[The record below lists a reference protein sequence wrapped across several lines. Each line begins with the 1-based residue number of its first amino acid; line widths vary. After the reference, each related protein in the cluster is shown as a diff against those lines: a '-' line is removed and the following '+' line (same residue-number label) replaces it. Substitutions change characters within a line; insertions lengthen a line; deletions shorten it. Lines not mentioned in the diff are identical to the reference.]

1 MSKSNRLIYEKS
13 PYLLQHAH
21 NPVDW
26 YPWGREAFQAAK
38 NLDRPI
44 FLSIGYA
51 TCHWC
56 HVMEKESFCEPAI
69 AEVLN
74 ETFVCIKVDRE
85 ERPEIDGLYMEFAQV
100 LMSTGAGWP
109 LNVILTPDLK
119 PFYAMTYLP
128 PINSQ
133 GMMGLTETSRYIK
146 KLWNSQERSHVIAQA
161 DEVVDLFKQATLIE
175 RQEDLPSMQ
184 CVVLGVEALLELAD
198 TAYGGRKGFPKFPLS
213 YQLEFLMHYA
223 HVQGDSRPLLYVE
236 LTLEMM
242 QRGGI
247 YDHLGGGFSR
257 YCVDDKWLIPH
268 FEKMLCD
275 NAILAK
281 SYLEGFKLTHVPT
294 FKTVACEILDY
305 LIKEMRDPEG
315 GFYSAQDA
323 DSEGEEGL
331 FYTWTLSEIRSL
343 LETKEQTVFTEFFN
357 ITEEGNFEGRNVLY
371 QNLSPE
377 EYAEERHLSSE
388 EVREILASAKAKLLQ
403 ARNKKEKPFKD
414 DKILVAWNALAI
426 ESFIQAGAA
435 FMNPLYVDVAI
446 QGALFIKQRLYVN
459 QQLLRRYREGDAR
472 FDATLDDYSYL
483 IRALLSLFEY
493 GAGAEYL
500 QWAIELAITLEEEFK
515 DKESA
520 FYFSKENKEDL
531 LIRKCEF
538 SDGSEPAGNS
548 VHADNLIRLARI
560 TREGH
565 YKRQAEEIFK
575 AAFEHTEQYPE
586 GSTAHLDALLHYL
599 NIKAPTLIIALDETA
614 SLEKELKTFFAES
627 YLPHLVTVWKP
638 YEQGDLLEILP
649 YLKDYTPID
658 GQTALYLCTQQQC
671 LPPILTISDLK
682 NTISSL

>member
-1 MSKSNRLIYEKS
+1 VSKSNRLIYEKS

-26 YPWGREAFQAAK
+26 YPWGKEAFQAAK

-56 HVMEKESFCEPAI
+56 HVMEKESFCDPAI

-100 LMSTGAGWP
+100 LMSTGGGWP

-133 GMMGLTETSRYIK
+133 GMMGLTETSCYIN
-146 KLWNSQERSHVIAQA
+146 KLWNSQARSNVLARA
-161 DEVVDLFKQATLIE
+161 DEVVDLFTQATLIA
-175 RQEDLPSMQ
+175 RQENLPSMQ
-184 CVVLGVEALLELAD
+184 VVVLAVEAILDVAD

-223 HVQGDSRPLLYVE
+223 HMQRDSRPLLYVE

-257 YCVDDKWLIPH
+257 YSVDDKWLIPH

-281 SYLEGFKLTHVPT
+281 SYLEGFKITRVPK
-294 FKTVACEILDY
+294 FKSVACEILDY
-305 LIKEMRDPEG
+305 LIKEMRDPQG

-323 DSEGEEGL
+323 DSEGEEGF
-331 FYTWTLSEIRSL
+331 FYTWTFFEIRSL
-343 LETKEQTVFTEFFN
+343 LDTKEQTVFAEFFN
-357 ITEEGNFEGRNVLY
+357 LTEDGNFEGRNVLY
-371 QNLSPE
+371 HNLSLE
-377 EYAEERHLSSE
+377 EYAEERHMSCK
-388 EVREILASAKAKLLQ
+388 EVQEILTSARAKLLQ

-414 DKILVAWNALAI
+414 DKILVGWNALAI
-426 ESFIQAGAA
+426 ESFIQAGSA
-435 FMNPLYVDVAI
+435 FMNTLYVDVAI
-446 QGALFIKQRLYVN
+446 QGVLFIKQKLYVN

-493 GAGAEYL
+493 GAGVEYL
-500 QWAIELAITLEEEFK
+500 QWAIELTTTLEKEFK
-515 DKESA
+515 GKDSA

-531 LIRKCEF
+531 LIRKYEF
-538 SDGSEPAGNS
+538 SDGLEPAGNS
-548 VHADNLIRLARI
+548 VHADNLMRLARI
-560 TREGH
+560 TREGC

-575 AAFEHTEQYPE
+575 AAFEHTAQYPE
-586 GSTAHLDALLHYL
+586 DSTAQLDALLHYL

-614 SLEKELKTFFAES
+614 SLEKELRMFFAEN
-627 YLPHLVTVWKP
+627 YLPHLVTLWKP
-638 YEQGDLLEILP
+638 YQQGALVQTLA
-649 YLKDYTPID
+649 YLKDYTPVD
-658 GQTALYLCTQQQC
+658 GQTALYLCTQQRC
-671 LPPILTISDLK
+671 LPPILTISDFK
-682 NTISSL
+682 DTISRL